1 MNGSKGITLNRCTP
15 SDIERVVRFVEG
27 CPPLDLH
34 SSFTYWVTFE
44 YWGEMCF
51 VASKSKQI
59 VGYASAIGSGR
70 DDNVFYLWQIGV
82 SSEFRSMGVSQR
94 LLAAVVDV
102 ARERGYRRMQV
113 SIASGND
120 PSLQAFQR
128 FALSVGNPLERCGE
142 VSFKDADGRSVIEDL
157 YTLEIG

>member
-1 MNGSKGITLNRCTP
+1 MNGPEGITLNRCTP
-15 SDIERVVRFVEG
+15 SDVERVVRFVGE

-51 VASKSKQI
+51 VASRSEQI
-59 VGYASAIGSGR
+59 VGYVSAIGSGR

-82 SSEFRSMGVSQR
+82 SGEFRSMGVSQR
-94 LLAAVVDV
+94 LLVAVVDV
-102 ARERGYRRMQV
+102 ARGRGYRKMQV

-120 PSLQAFQR
+120 PSLRTFQR

-142 VSFKDADGRSVIEDL
+142 VSFEDAAAGSVREDL
-157 YTLEIG
+157 YTLEIA